1 MAARSGEAEWQGDLS
16 SGSGRLMVGEERWA
30 SAYSFNSRFDAVLP
44 GAVATGP
51 ATSPEELLAA
61 AHAACFSMALSLALT
76 EHGEAPRTEKRRARS
91 TRWRVS
97 TCGWSA
103 DCRRSNGSIWKLGR
117 TYLTSTRLASRRG
130 VKKRNPAAFCPGRSA
145 GSRRSICSPRCGD
158 GGRYLSLIERL
169 APAPG

>member
-76 EHGEAPRTEKRRARS
+76 EHGEAPRTEKRRAR
-91 TRWRVS
+91 
-97 TCGWSA
+97 
-103 DCRRSNGSIWKLGR
+103 
-117 TYLTSTRLASRRG
+117 
-130 VKKRNPAAFCPGRSA
+130 RSA
-145 GSRRSICSPRCGD
+145 AHGEAPRTIDTLARVHLRLVGGLPTIQRIDLETGADVPDIDEAGFQARGEEAKSGCILSRAL
-158 GGRYLSLIERL
+158 GGVAEINLFATLR
-169 APAPG
+169 